1 MTEGKHRVITA
12 FLNDFQ
18 SNENVRSVV
27 LTSSRARNDDSVDML
42 SDYDIEIF
50 VRDLGPYLSITES
63 AVSAE
68 NQDPADAWFEE
79 KSALL
84 VKWPLVPEAEDHW
97 LTRLVQYRDGLRID
111 FQICDLPLHYHATFD
126 AGYRVLIDK
135 DDIARTL
142 PKANGAALYIHR
154 PTPERFARRINAF
167 LWDCLYV
174 PKALRRGEEFFAFTM
189 LADLH
194 FRFLREML
202 EWHIGAGHGWSV
214 SSNKAGR
221 WFRRFLEPEL
231 YARVI
236 SLIDGGAGTDH
247 WDTWTKT
254 MELMEEIAGPL
265 AQAVGAAF
273 PAEQYRAVLE
283 FGQSLQ
289 DAPLE

>member
-1 MTEGKHRVITA
+1 
-12 FLNDFQ
+12 
-18 SNENVRSVV
+18 
-27 LTSSRARNDDSVDML
+27 
-42 SDYDIEIF
+42 
-50 VRDLGPYLSITES
+50 
-63 AVSAE
+63 
-68 NQDPADAWFEE
+68 
-79 KSALL
+79 
-84 VKWPLVPEAEDHW
+84 
-97 LTRLVQYRDGLRID
+97 
-111 FQICDLPLHYHATFD
+111 
-126 AGYRVLIDK
+126 VLIDK

-142 PKANGAALYIHR
+142 PKANGAALHIHR

-254 MELMEEIAGPL
+254 MDIFQVLAEPL